1 MDFNFDKNLKIE
13 IIEEAIAQ
21 NEIDLYRAI
30 VLGGYIAEDFDI
42 EVFEPNADL
51 VTDLEIVKIF
61 NKRNTLI
68 VKLEDL
74 KL

>member
-30 VLGGYIAEDFDI
+30 VLGGYIAEDFDS
-42 EVFEPNADL
+42 EVFEPNTDL

-68 VKLEDL
+68 LKLEDL